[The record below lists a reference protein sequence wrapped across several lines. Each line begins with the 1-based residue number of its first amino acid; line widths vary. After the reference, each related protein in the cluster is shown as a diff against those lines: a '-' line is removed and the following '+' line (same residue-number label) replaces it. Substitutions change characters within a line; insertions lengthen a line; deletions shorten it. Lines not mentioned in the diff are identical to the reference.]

1 MSRVGSLGERIGL
14 VRSGHSISQREL
26 ASSARLSYAELVRL
40 EAGGKR
46 RPASD
51 AVARLADFF
60 HTTEAYLVHEHEPSP
75 PDLRT
80 AFLHYF
86 ERLDPGLRADL
97 KYAPIQRR
105 VELALQFLERSFPT
119 LFGRRHMAARLGHTL
134 PSLADVLN
142 GTAPLNTHLLKRLAS
157 MMGLDLEFFVRGDLF
172 GGAEDEDADYDLSTL
187 ASYYQVVK
195 EAISLGVSPDKMRAV
210 VRDLAKF
217 NDKE

>member
-1 MSRVGSLGERIGL
+1 VGSLGERIGL

-60 HTTEAYLVHEHEPSP
+60 HTTEAYLVHEQEPAP
-75 PDLRT
+75 PDLRAT
-80 AFLHYF
+80 FLHYF
-86 ERLDPGLRADL
+86 ERLDPRLRAQL

-105 VELALQFLERSFPT
+105 VDLALRFLERSYPT
-119 LFGRRHMAARLGHTL
+119 LFGRRHVAARLGHTL
-134 PSLADVLN
+134 PSLEDVVS

-157 MMGLDLEFFVRGDLF
+157 LMGLDLDFFVRGDLF
-172 GGAEDEDADYDLSTL
+172 GGVEDEDANLDLSTL
-187 ASYYQVVK
+187 VDYYQVVK
-195 EAISLGVSPDKMRAV
+195 EAISLGVSPDKIRAA
-210 VRDLAKF
+210 VRDLAKLH
-217 NDKE
+217 DRG